1 MMPLIRIRIQKG
13 DLLPAMLAV
22 GQLIGSAEEK
32 TIHDMAVEHDDSCAI
47 FLAVERHGYEALS
60 VCNCAPDL
68 VIQTHTDNTT
78 LVPAMMAILKQYR
91 QEFPAQA

>member
-1 MMPLIRIRIQKG
+1 MNPLIRIRIQKG
-13 DLLPAMLAV
+13 DLIPAMLAV
-22 GQLIGSAEEK
+22 GQLMGSAEQK
-32 TIHDMAVEHDDSCAI
+32 TINTMAVEHDDECAI
-47 FLAVERHGYEALS
+47 FLAVKRHGYEES

-68 VIQTHTDNTT
+68 LIQTHTDNAT

>member
-13 DLLPAMLAV
+13 DLIPAMLAV
-22 GQLIGSAEEK
+22 GQLIGNAEEK
-32 TIHDMAVEHDDSCAI
+32 TINTMSVEHDDSCAI
-47 FLAVERHGYEALS
+47 FLAVKRHGYQES

-68 VIQTHTDNTT
+68 LIQTHTDNTT

>member
-1 MMPLIRIRIQKG
+1 MPLIRIRIQKG

-32 TIHDMAVEHDDSCAI
+32 TINDMAVEHDDSCAI

-68 VIQTHTDNTT
+68 VIKTHTDNTT
-78 LVPAMMAILKQYR
+78 LAPVVKAWIADHNSQ
-91 QEFPAQA
+91 FPNT